1 MENYVQIYDEY
12 AGLGLQDEYAGLGLQ
27 DAASSFS
34 GRQLPQHQQDLD
46 ADSDETEVEREFR
59 DELQSQ
65 VSQLMD
71 GALL

>member
-1 MENYVQIYDEY
+1 M
-12 AGLGLQDEYAGLGLQ
+12 AGGRCKITLKKHPNNLPPLGGG
-27 DAASSFS
+27 
-34 GRQLPQHQQDLD
+34 GV
-46 ADSDETEVEREFR
+46 ADSDETEVEKEFR